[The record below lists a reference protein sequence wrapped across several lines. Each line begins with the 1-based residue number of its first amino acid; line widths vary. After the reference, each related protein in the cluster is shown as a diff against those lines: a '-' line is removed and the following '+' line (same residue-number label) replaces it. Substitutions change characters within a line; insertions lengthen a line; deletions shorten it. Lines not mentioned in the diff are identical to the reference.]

1 MNADEIRKWHRTFK
15 RPDELFE
22 IRILG
27 NRNPWSGYFYDVE
40 QAIAAL
46 QPFDN
51 MNIYY
56 TINEVKKAC
65 ASRSQFGQFQQV
77 SGTATSKQDI
87 EHRWW
92 LPIDVD
98 CERPSGVSS
107 TDEEKELAHKK
118 AAEVYYFLQANG
130 FSAPVVC
137 DSSSGYHILYPVDM
151 ANSDDAELAVK
162 SFLETLAHRFTDD
175 KVKIDTVLHD
185 ANRIIRLPGSFGRK
199 GRSTEE
205 RPHRM
210 AKILSAPNELH
221 RMDYNFI
228 KAFNER
234 YKIVVEQPVRK
245 YGGYNGGNATFN
257 IRDFIRD
264 HNISVAKEV
273 SIPGGGTKFILTEC
287 PFDSSHKAPDAAIFE
302 MPNGAIA
309 FKCFHNSC
317 QQHDWH
323 ELRQMLDPTAYE
335 QKPYEQ
341 GNQQRVA
348 VAQQQT
354 QRQYTQQQ
362 PQRVVLPEN
371 SELGKKWL
379 SLREIK
385 KINIHDIERV
395 KTGFTKL
402 DYAIKGLFLCEVT
415 IVSGSNSSG
424 KSSWLNTLLANIVQQ
439 GYPFALWSG
448 ELRPDVLKTWI
459 QMVIAGKRHLRQS
472 QYGNFWY
479 VPNEV
484 AEQIDAWLEGR
495 FFLYNNKYSNK
506 WEQIFADMKELL
518 GIGVRVFVLDNLMS
532 MDIDIFEGDTNKKQK
547 TLVQE
552 LCQFAKDNKV
562 HIILVAHPRKSNAFL
577 RKNDISGSANITD
590 AVDNVFIIHRVNA
603 DFLRLG
609 KEVYGTMINA
619 YKDFGNVIEVC
630 KNRMMGAQD
639 FLVGMFYEQES
650 RRFKNEA
657 NEAIEYG
664 WSGASQGDL
673 FAEQPSTATPAQE
686 SGLPFEA
693 PSGEGAPF

>member
-1 MNADEIRKWHRTFK
+1 MDANEIRKWYRTFK

-87 EHRWW
+87 EQRWW
-92 LPIDVD
+92 IPIDVD

-130 FSAPVVC
+130 FSTPVVC

-151 ANSDDAELAVK
+151 ANSDDAELVVK
-162 SFLETLAHRFTDD
+162 AFLETLAHRFTDD

-210 AKILSAPNELH
+210 AKILSVPNELH

-234 YKIVVEQPVRK
+234 YKIIVEQPVRK

-335 QKPYEQ
+335 PKPYEQ

-348 VAQQQT
+348 AVPQHT
-354 QRQYTQQQ
+354 TQQQ

-395 KTGFTKL
+395 KTGFAKL
-402 DYAIKGLFLCEVT
+402 DSAIKGLFLCEVT

-472 QYGNFWY
+472 QYGNFWF

-484 AEQIDAWLEGR
+484 AAQIDAWLEGR

-518 GIGVRVFVLDNLMS
+518 AIGVRVFVLDNLMS
-532 MDIDIFEGDTNKKQK
+532 MDIDIFDGDTNKKQK

-619 YKDFGNVIEVC
+619 YKDYGNVIEVC

-650 RRFKNEA
+650 RRFKNEV

-664 WSGASQGDL
+664 WSGANQPDL
-673 FAEQPSTATPAQE
+673 FAEMPTTVQQQMPDE
-686 SGLPFEA
+686 GLPFA
-693 PSGEGAPF
+693 PTDNNSVTPF